1 MILVGAENEN
11 ENSEIVFQTNAD
23 EKMFLLR
30 DVVQKK
36 AVIRKLWPILKRGGS
51 IPFQNFRGVFPPIK
65 SCFLPTIYIHYI

>member
-1 MILVGAENEN
+1 MVGAENEN

-36 AVIRKLWPILKRGGS
+36 ASLQVSTWPSSTKFATRS
-51 IPFQNFRGVFPPIK
+51 V
-65 SCFLPTIYIHYI
+65 